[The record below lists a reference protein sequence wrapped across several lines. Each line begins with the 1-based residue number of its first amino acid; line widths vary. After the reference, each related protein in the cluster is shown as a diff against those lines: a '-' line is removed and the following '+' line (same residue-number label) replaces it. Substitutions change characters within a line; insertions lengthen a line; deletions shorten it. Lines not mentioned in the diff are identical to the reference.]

1 MFEHK
6 SLTNLDEYF
15 LELNARQGKSVY
27 FYRING
33 YNESIKA
40 FIQKYYE
47 AARKNGVVAEGKIP
61 NPDEKNLDY
70 IRKSW
75 GWIFR

>member
-6 SLTNLDEYF
+6 TLTNLDEYF

-70 IRKSW
+70 YQEIM
-75 GWIFR
+75 GLD